1 MWWIGS
7 CKNCNNKN
15 SPFDFQFSGR
25 RLFNTC
31 AYLYMSVPFWTHVL
45 VTQLMNSCG
54 SHYWEKIHTLSHQK
68 YIIQRNGNINK
79 LLMLFRYCRNIR
91 YLVPINIQIVQQTKT
106 IFSHIMQSNK
116 MDDNSTHII
125 HAHRPMLI
133 VTQRPN

>member
-1 MWWIGS
+1 MCLS
-7 CKNCNNKN
+7 
-15 SPFDFQFSGR
+15 
-25 RLFNTC
+25 
-31 AYLYMSVPFWTHVL
+31 LYVSAL
-45 VTQLMNSCG
+45 LNSCI
-54 SHYWEKIHTLSHQK
+54 SHTTHEQLWITLLRKTTHPVSPKVNYPEKWEHQQ
-68 YIIQRNGNINK
+68 IINA
-79 LLMLFRYCRNIR
+79 FHRYCRNIR